1 MKNIENCLSA
11 YKLKTRQELAEEMQ
25 TSEREVRREIS
36 QLKQK
41 RVVLYNSSIKG
52 YRLAREIKSMSTVEL
67 EREID
72 LVNRCIRDIE
82 SRKKVFNKQLRKYI
96 AYQKKAEQYLL
107 EEQNYNHIPR
117 ID

>member
-1 MKNIENCLSA
+1 
-11 YKLKTRQELAEEMQ
+11 
-25 TSEREVRREIS
+25 
-36 QLKQK
+36 
-41 RVVLYNSSIKG
+41 
-52 YRLAREIKSMSTVEL
+52 MSTVEL